1 MRVHCPFLGNTFMP
15 QHIVFK
21 NQIMTFDSNLMGH
34 LVTEIISEMSI
45 ALILLLYMLMF
56 KLTRQNVKYIFMLQT
71 MAGLRQS

>member
-1 MRVHCPFLGNTFMP
+1 
-15 QHIVFK
+15 
-21 NQIMTFDSNLMGH
+21 MTFDSNLMGY